1 MPVKLEI
8 PSSACTPSSPSVQP
22 STSVVDIQGTWRE
35 TKTMTVWK
43 VDGIV
48 AQKHKQR
55 SKAVVLSDSPN
66 GVEWGMGNLMG
77 TIEDGILSWRSRT
90 GQVAYQWGRCWLDPE
105 SPKQAPKSNAALRSL
120 PGKHEKE
127 ASRQVKHAKEAVV
140 AVAKQNPEES
150 LAHLS
155 SPRST
160 SSTVSTAPTDTAAGL
175 KHGAGGIGGEL
186 PKQAMR
192 GNKQT
197 KQTSNEVEKLLEMA
211 GSRLASGDYGTAMQ
225 YVLFAQTLDAPRVA
239 QMLDAP
245 RAQTLDAPRVK

>member
-1 MPVKLEI
+1 
-8 PSSACTPSSPSVQP
+8 
-22 STSVVDIQGTWRE
+22 
-35 TKTMTVWK
+35 MTVWK

-55 SKAVVLSDSPN
+55 SKAVVLSNSPN

-105 SPKQAPKSNAALRSL
+105 SPKQAPKSNAALQTK
-120 PGKHEKE
+120 GKDEKE
-127 ASRQVKHAKEAVV
+127 ASLVKNSKEAAV
-140 AVAKQNPEES
+140 AVAEQNPEE
-150 LAHLS
+150 

-175 KHGAGGIGGEL
+175 AHGARGIGGEL
-186 PKQAMR
+186 PKPAMR
-192 GNKQT
+192 GNKKK
-197 KQTSNEVEKLLEMA
+197 KQTSDEVEKLLEMA

-225 YVLFAQTLDAPRVA
+225 YVLFAQTLDAPRV
-239 QMLDAP
+239 
-245 RAQTLDAPRVK
+245 K